1 MFFLFTT
8 ANSKSAGFQ
17 DKRKVSSKYSFI
29 LMPWIRSF
37 PSLNNEMFFR
47 LTKMCI
53 FVDSLHLVPV
63 LRSNGLKLPVEVVL
77 SPETEA
83 TQVVWS
89 CVFER

>member
-1 MFFLFTT
+1 
-8 ANSKSAGFQ
+8 
-17 DKRKVSSKYSFI
+17 
-29 LMPWIRSF
+29 
-37 PSLNNEMFFR
+37 MFFR
-47 LTKMCI
+47 LTEMCI